1 MFGTSGI
8 RGEVGEDV
16 TAQLALDV
24 GRALASEGYDRVL
37 IGRDA
42 RESGRTLADSVSAG
56 LRDCGSD
63 VVRAGVVTTPT
74 LARGVGQVDA
84 EAGVQ
89 VTASHNPASDNG
101 LKLWTSFGQAFDDEL
116 RKATAGRVR
125 TGNFSP
131 ANWQRHGHETE
142 ASGLHRHHREEIMST
157 VDIDESLSIVVD
169 AGNGPGSFT
178 TDVLDTLGCQ
188 VTTMNGV
195 HDGSFPGRPSE
206 PTGENCTDLCALVAE
221 TDADL
226 GIAHDGD
233 ADRMVAVTDRGKI
246 VAGDDLL
253 ALFARE
259 SAEEGDVVA
268 APLNTSLAVDRALSS
283 VGATLSRTRVGDS
296 HVAER
301 VIDEGAVFG
310 GEPSGA
316 WIWPAETLCP
326 DGPLAACRVAELV
339 SEHGPL
345 RSQLADLESYPTRR
359 ASVETSEKSDVI
371 DQAADLAQHRYE
383 SVETTDGVRIETD
396 DGWFLVRASG
406 TQPLVRVTAEAT
418 GESRTVELFERAN
431 SLIRDVQNDFGV
443 A

>member
-8 RGEVGEDV
+8 RGEVGTDV

-24 GRALASEGYDRVL
+24 GRALASEGYSRVL

-63 VVRAGVVTTPT
+63 AVRTGVVTTPT
-74 LARGVGQVDA
+74 LARGVNQVNA

-101 LKLWTSFGQAFDDEL
+101 LKLWTAFGQAFDDRRQRSIAE
-116 RKATAGRVR
+116 RVR
-125 TGNFSP
+125 KGGFSP
-131 ANWQRHGHETE
+131 ADWQHHGHETE
-142 ASGLHRHHREEIMST
+142 ASGLRRHHREKILSA
-157 VDIDESLSIVVD
+157 VDIDRSLSVVVD

-178 TDVLDTLGCQ
+178 ADVLNTLGCQ

-206 PTGENCTDLCALVAE
+206 PTAENCADLRVLVAE

-233 ADRMVAVTDRGKI
+233 ADRMVAVTDRGE
-246 VAGDDLL
+246 VVTGDDLL

-259 SAEEGDVVA
+259 SAEAGDVIA
-268 APLNTSLAVDRALSS
+268 APLNTSLAVDNVLSS

-296 HVAER
+296 YVAER
-301 VIDEGAVFG
+301 VVNTGAVFG

-359 ASVETSEKSDVI
+359 RSVETSEKSDVI
-371 DQAADLAQHRYE
+371 DRAADLARRRYE
-383 SVETTDGVRIETD
+383 SVETIDGVRIETD

-406 TQPLVRVTAEAT
+406 TQSLVRVTAEAT
-418 GESRTVELFERAN
+418 GESRTGELFERAN
-431 SLIRDVQNDFGV
+431 SLVSEARGDSRAV
-443 A
+443 